1 MNEWTFENKC
11 NQKFFF
17 KTKIN
22 KQGMHDYLEQQTTLD
37 IHVYIL
43 NNLCYVRGMVFQNNK
58 LWLNQNHSRSQF
70 LKVISQRKIIAPEAG
85 I

>member
-1 MNEWTFENKC
+1 M
-11 NQKFFF
+11 
-17 KTKIN
+17 KIN
-22 KQGMHDYLEQQTTLD
+22 KQGMHDHLEQQTTLD

-58 LWLNQNHSRSQF
+58 LWLNQNHSRSQL
-70 LKVISQRKIIAPEAG
+70 LKVTSQRKTIAPEAG